1 MLTQK
6 KILITGGPGSGKT
19 TIINELKKRKFECR
33 EEIVRGLTIKGKI
46 KGINQVFLEDPLEF
60 SESLMKLRLKQ
71 FFTKSNN
78 RFIFFDR
85 GVHEIVAYLNFLD
98 FKKTHNFFDI
108 CKNIKY
114 DFIFILKP
122 WEEIYKQDNC
132 RYESFDESVK
142 IYQEILKVYNI
153 LNMKSII
160 IGRNTVEKRTDKILS
175 HLKKFK

>member
-1 MLTQK
+1 MISQK

-33 EEIVRGLTIKGKI
+33 DEIVRDLTMKGKSN
-46 KGINQVFLEDPLEF
+46 GINQVFLDNPLEF
-60 SESLMKLRLKQ
+60 SESLMKLRLTQ
-71 FFTKSNN
+71 FFIKSNN

-98 FKKTHNFFDI
+98 FKKTHRFLDL

-122 WEEIYKQDNC
+122 WKEVYKQDNC

-153 LNMKSII
+153 LNMETIMI
-160 IGRNTVEKRTDKILS
+160 DRNTVEKRTDIILS
-175 HLKKFK
+175 HLKKF

>member
-1 MLTQK
+1 MISQK

-33 EEIVRGLTIKGKI
+33 DEIVRDLTMKGKSN
-46 KGINQVFLEDPLEF
+46 GINQVFLDNPLEF

-71 FFTKSNN
+71 FFIKSNN

-98 FKKTHNFFDI
+98 FKKPHSFLDL

-122 WEEIYKQDNC
+122 WKEVYKQDNC

-153 LNMKSII
+153 LNMETIMI
-160 IGRNTVEKRTDKILS
+160 DRNTVEKRTDIILS
-175 HLKKFK
+175 HLKKF